1 MEIRRILRWE
11 CGGSFR
17 LSMRRETDDP
27 ELLKLTKMKKTFTV
41 NGMKCV
47 HCKVKVENALQSL
60 EGVHTAVADLQQKN
74 VVVDYD
80 DTVVSVSN
88 LKDAVGASGKYELV
102 G

>member
-1 MEIRRILRWE
+1 
-11 CGGSFR
+11 
-17 LSMRRETDDP
+17 
-27 ELLKLTKMKKTFTV
+27 MKKTFTV

-60 EGVHTAVADLQQKN
+60 EGVHTAVVDLQQKN

>member
-1 MEIRRILRWE
+1 MKYYERMIRQAEEKGKRCFERQ
-11 CGGSFR
+11 FQ
-17 LSMRRETDDP
+17 D
-27 ELLKLTKMKKTFTV
+27 
-41 NGMKCV
+41 
-47 HCKVKVENALQSL
+47 ALQSL